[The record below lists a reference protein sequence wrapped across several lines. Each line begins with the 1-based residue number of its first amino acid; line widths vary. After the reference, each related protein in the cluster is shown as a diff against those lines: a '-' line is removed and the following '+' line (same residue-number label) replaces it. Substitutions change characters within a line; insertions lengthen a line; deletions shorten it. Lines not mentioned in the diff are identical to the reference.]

1 MVRLLAVLKRNP
13 LEVDLFF
20 ARLEEIEIDLS
31 VLWIMVK
38 ECLNNKYD

>member
-1 MVRLLAVLKRNP
+1 MRLLAALKQNP

-31 VLWIMVK
+31 VLWMIVE
-38 ECLNNKYD
+38 ECLNNKYN